1 MRRSWNVSNKRLGK
15 GLKALI
21 QPYSAEKIPEHHG
34 VDKISIRSIKPNPY
48 QPRQKFDKT
57 SLEELT
63 ASIKEKGILTPITV
77 RKVGNQFILIAGE
90 RRLRASKKSGLKK
103 IPAYIINVADDAE
116 MVEMALIENIQRENL
131 NPIEEAE
138 AYNYLNNRFKLTQR
152 KIAKSVG
159 KKRVTISNSLRLL
172 TLPREIKESIRNGR
186 LSAGHGR
193 AILMMK
199 THNSMIGLWKKII
212 KGKMSV
218 RAAEDWA
225 KERTLKK
232 LELKKKVIRK
242 VSPQIKRLE
251 DELISILGT
260 KVRIIYKKGSG
271 SIEVSYFSD
280 DDLERITEMIRSLE

>member
-1 MRRSWNVSNKRLGK
+1 MSNKRLGK
-15 GLKALI
+15 GLEALI
-21 QPYSAEKIPEHHG
+21 QPYSAEKIPDHHG
-34 VDKISIRSIKPNPY
+34 VDKISIGSIKPNPH
-48 QPRQKFDKT
+48 QPRQKFDET

-77 RKVGNQFILIAGE
+77 QKAGNQFILIAGE
-90 RRLRASKKSGLKK
+90 RRLRASKKAGLKK
-103 IPAYIINVADDAE
+103 IPAYIIDVADDAE
-116 MVEMALIENIQRENL
+116 MIEMALIENIQRENL

-138 AYNYLNNRFKLTQR
+138 AYIYLNNRFKLSQE

-159 KKRVTISNSLRLL
+159 KKRATISNSLRLL

-225 KERTLKK
+225 KEKTSKK
-232 LELKKKVIRK
+232 LELRKKVIRK

>member
-1 MRRSWNVSNKRLGK
+1 MSNKRLGK
-15 GLKALI
+15 GLEALI
-21 QPYSAEKIPEHHG
+21 RPRSDEKIPESHG
-34 VDKISIRSIKPNPY
+34 VDRISIRSIKPNPH
-48 QPRQKFDKT
+48 QPRQKFDET
-57 SLEELT
+57 SLDELT

-77 RKVGNQFILIAGE
+77 QKVGNQFILIAGE
-90 RRLRASKKSGLKK
+90 RRLRASKKAGLKK
-103 IPAYIINVADDAE
+103 IPVYIIDVANDAE

-138 AYNYLNNRFKLTQR
+138 AYIYLNNRFKFSQE

-225 KERTLKK
+225 KEKTSKK

>member
-1 MRRSWNVSNKRLGK
+1 MSNKRLGK
-15 GLKALI
+15 GLEALI

-48 QPRQKFDKT
+48 QPRQNFDET

-103 IPAYIINVADDAE
+103 IPAYIIDVADDAE
-116 MVEMALIENIQRENL
+116 MIEMALIENIQRENL

-138 AYNYLNNRFKLTQR
+138 AYNYLNNRFNLSQK

-199 THNSMIGLWKKII
+199 IHNSMIGLWKKII

-225 KERTLKK
+225 KEKTLKK

-260 KVRIIYKKGSG
+260 KVRIIYQKGSG

>member
-1 MRRSWNVSNKRLGK
+1 MSNKRLGK

-48 QPRQKFDKT
+48 QPRQNFDET

-103 IPAYIINVADDAE
+103 IPAYIIDVADDAE
-116 MVEMALIENIQRENL
+116 MIEMALIENIQRENL

-199 THNSMIGLWKKII
+199 IHNSMIGLWKKII

-260 KVRIIYKKGSG
+260 KVRIIYQKGSG

>member
-1 MRRSWNVSNKRLGK
+1 MSNKRLGK
-15 GLKALI
+15 GLEALI

-116 MVEMALIENIQRENL
+116 MIEMALIENIQRENL

-138 AYNYLNNRFKLTQR
+138 AYIYLNNRFKLSQE

-159 KKRVTISNSLRLL
+159 KKRATISNSLRLL

>member
-1 MRRSWNVSNKRLGK
+1 MSNKRLGK
-15 GLKALI
+15 GLEALI
-21 QPYSAEKIPEHHG
+21 QPYSAEKIPDHHG
-34 VDKISIRSIKPNPY
+34 VDKISIRSIKPNPH
-48 QPRQKFDKT
+48 QPRQKFDET

-77 RKVGNQFILIAGE
+77 QKEGNQFILIAGE
-90 RRLRASKKSGLKK
+90 RRLRASKKAGLKK
-103 IPAYIINVADDAE
+103 IPVYIIDVADDAE
-116 MVEMALIENIQRENL
+116 MIEMALIENIQRENL

-138 AYNYLNNRFKLTQR
+138 AYIFLNNRFKLSQE

-225 KERTLKK
+225 KEKTSKK
-232 LELKKKVIRK
+232 LELRKKVIRK

>member
-1 MRRSWNVSNKRLGK
+1 MSNKRLGK

-103 IPAYIINVADDAE
+103 IPAYIIDVADDAE

-199 THNSMIGLWKKII
+199 IHNSMIGLWKKII

>member
-1 MRRSWNVSNKRLGK
+1 MSNKRLGK
-15 GLKALI
+15 GLEALI
-21 QPYSAEKIPEHHG
+21 QPYSAEKIPDHHG
-34 VDKISIRSIKPNPY
+34 VDKISIRSIKPNPH
-48 QPRQKFDKT
+48 QPRQKFDET

-77 RKVGNQFILIAGE
+77 QKVGNQFILIAGE
-90 RRLRASKKSGLKK
+90 RRLRASKKAGLKK
-103 IPAYIINVADDAE
+103 IPVYIIDVADDAE
-116 MVEMALIENIQRENL
+116 MIEMALIENIQRENL

-138 AYNYLNNRFKLTQR
+138 AYIYLNNRFKLSQE

-225 KERTLKK
+225 KEKTSKK

>member
-1 MRRSWNVSNKRLGK
+1 MSNKRLGK

-48 QPRQKFDKT
+48 QPRQNFDET

-138 AYNYLNNRFKLTQR
+138 AYNYLNNRFKLSQE

>member
-1 MRRSWNVSNKRLGK
+1 MSNKRLGK
-15 GLKALI
+15 GLEALI

-34 VDKISIRSIKPNPY
+34 VDKISIRSIKPNPH
-48 QPRQKFDKT
+48 QPRKKFDET

-77 RKVGNQFILIAGE
+77 QKVGNQFILIAGE
-90 RRLRASKKSGLKK
+90 RRLRASKKAGLKK
-103 IPAYIINVADDAE
+103 IPVYIIDVADDAE
-116 MVEMALIENIQRENL
+116 MIEMALIENIQRENL

-138 AYNYLNNRFKLTQR
+138 AYIYLNNRFKLSQE

-159 KKRVTISNSLRLL
+159 KKRATISNSLRLL

-225 KERTLKK
+225 KEKTSKK

>member
-1 MRRSWNVSNKRLGK
+1 MSNKRLGK
-15 GLKALI
+15 GLEALI

-48 QPRQKFDKT
+48 QPRQKFDET

-225 KERTLKK
+225 KEKTLKK

>member
-1 MRRSWNVSNKRLGK
+1 MSNKRLGK
-15 GLKALI
+15 GLEALI
-21 QPYSAEKIPEHHG
+21 QPYSAEKIPDHHG
-34 VDKISIRSIKPNPY
+34 VDKISIRSIKPNPH
-48 QPRQKFDKT
+48 QPRQKFDET

-77 RKVGNQFILIAGE
+77 QKEGNQFILIAGE
-90 RRLRASKKSGLKK
+90 RRLRASKKAGLKK
-103 IPAYIINVADDAE
+103 IPVYIIDVADDAE
-116 MVEMALIENIQRENL
+116 MIEMALIENIQRENL

-138 AYNYLNNRFKLTQR
+138 AYIYLNNRFKLSQE

-159 KKRVTISNSLRLL
+159 KKRATISNSLRLL

-193 AILMMK
+193 AILMLK
-199 THNSMIGLWKKII
+199 THNLMIGLWKKII

-225 KERTLKK
+225 KEKTSKK
-232 LELKKKVIRK
+232 LELRKKVIRK

>member
-1 MRRSWNVSNKRLGK
+1 MSNKRLGK

-138 AYNYLNNRFKLTQR
+138 AYNYLNNRFKLTQK

-199 THNSMIGLWKKII
+199 IHNSMIGLWKKII

>member
-1 MRRSWNVSNKRLGK
+1 VSNKRLGK

-199 THNSMIGLWKKII
+199 IHNSMIGLWKKII

-225 KERTLKK
+225 KEKTLKK

>member
-1 MRRSWNVSNKRLGK
+1 MSNKRLGK
-15 GLKALI
+15 GLEALI
-21 QPYSAEKIPEHHG
+21 RPRSDEKIPESHG

-48 QPRQKFDKT
+48 QPRQKFDET
-57 SLEELT
+57 SLDELT

-77 RKVGNQFILIAGE
+77 QKVGNQFILIAGE
-90 RRLRASKKSGLKK
+90 RRLRASKKAGLKK
-103 IPAYIINVADDAE
+103 IPVYIIDVANDAE

-138 AYNYLNNRFKLTQR
+138 AYIYLNNRFKFSQE

-218 RAAEDWA
+218 RAAEDWS
-225 KERTLKK
+225 KEKTLKK

>member
-1 MRRSWNVSNKRLGK
+1 MSNKRLGK
-15 GLKALI
+15 GLEALI

-48 QPRQKFDKT
+48 QPRQKFDET

-199 THNSMIGLWKKII
+199 IHNSMIGLWKKII

-260 KVRIIYKKGSG
+260 KVRIIYQKGSG

>member
-1 MRRSWNVSNKRLGK
+1 MSNKRLGK
-15 GLKALI
+15 GLEALI
-21 QPYSAEKIPEHHG
+21 RPRSDEKIPDHHG
-34 VDKISIRSIKPNPY
+34 VNKISIRSIKPNPY
-48 QPRQKFDKT
+48 QPRQKFDET

-77 RKVGNQFILIAGE
+77 QKVGNQFILIAGE
-90 RRLRASKKSGLKK
+90 RRLRASKKAGLKK
-103 IPAYIINVADDAE
+103 IPVYIIDVADDAE
-116 MVEMALIENIQRENL
+116 MIEMALIENIQRENL

-138 AYNYLNNRFKLTQR
+138 AYIYLNNRFKFSQE

-225 KERTLKK
+225 KEKTLKK

>member
-1 MRRSWNVSNKRLGK
+1 MSNKRLGK
-15 GLKALI
+15 GLEALI
-21 QPYSAEKIPEHHG
+21 RPRSDEKIPESHG

-48 QPRQKFDKT
+48 QPRQKFDET

-77 RKVGNQFILIAGE
+77 QKVGNQFILIAGE
-90 RRLRASKKSGLKK
+90 RRLRASKKAGLKK
-103 IPAYIINVADDAE
+103 IPVYIIDVANDAE

-138 AYNYLNNRFKLTQR
+138 AYIYLNNRFKFSQE

-218 RAAEDWA
+218 RAAEDWS
-225 KERTLKK
+225 KEKTLKK

>member
-1 MRRSWNVSNKRLGK
+1 VSNKRLGK
-15 GLKALI
+15 GLEALI

-34 VDKISIRSIKPNPY
+34 VDKISIRSIKPNPH
-48 QPRQKFDKT
+48 QPRQKFDET

-77 RKVGNQFILIAGE
+77 QKVGNQFILIAGE
-90 RRLRASKKSGLKK
+90 RRLRASKKAGLKK
-103 IPAYIINVADDAE
+103 IPVYIIDVADDAE
-116 MVEMALIENIQRENL
+116 MIEMALIENIQRENL

-138 AYNYLNNRFKLTQR
+138 AYIYLNNRFKLSQE

-159 KKRVTISNSLRLL
+159 KKRATISNSLRLL

-225 KERTLKK
+225 KEKTSKK
-232 LELKKKVIRK
+232 LELKKKIFRK

>member
-1 MRRSWNVSNKRLGK
+1 MSNKRLGK
-15 GLKALI
+15 GLEALI

-48 QPRQKFDKT
+48 QPRQKFDET

-199 THNSMIGLWKKII
+199 IHNSMIGLWKKII

>member
-1 MRRSWNVSNKRLGK
+1 MSNKRLGK
-15 GLKALI
+15 GLEALI

-34 VDKISIRSIKPNPY
+34 VDKISIRSIKPNPH
-48 QPRQKFDKT
+48 QPRQKFDET
-57 SLEELT
+57 SLDELT

-77 RKVGNQFILIAGE
+77 QKVGNQFILIAGE
-90 RRLRASKKSGLKK
+90 RRLRASKKAGLKK
-103 IPAYIINVADDAE
+103 IPVYIIDVADDAE
-116 MVEMALIENIQRENL
+116 MIEMALIENIQRENL

-138 AYNYLNNRFKLTQR
+138 AYIYLNNRFKLSQE

-225 KERTLKK
+225 KEKTSKK

>member
-1 MRRSWNVSNKRLGK
+1 MSNKRLGK
-15 GLKALI
+15 GLEALI

-34 VDKISIRSIKPNPY
+34 VDRISIRSIKPNPH
-48 QPRQKFDKT
+48 QPRQKFDET
-57 SLEELT
+57 SLDELT

-77 RKVGNQFILIAGE
+77 QKVGNQFILIAGE
-90 RRLRASKKSGLKK
+90 RRLRASKKAGLKK
-103 IPAYIINVADDAE
+103 IPVYIIDVADDAE

-138 AYNYLNNRFKLTQR
+138 AYIYLNNRFKLSQE

>member
-1 MRRSWNVSNKRLGK
+1 MSNKRLGK
-15 GLKALI
+15 GLEALI
-21 QPYSAEKIPEHHG
+21 RPRSDEKIPESHG
-34 VDKISIRSIKPNPY
+34 VDRISIRSIKPNPH
-48 QPRQKFDKT
+48 QPRQKFDET
-57 SLEELT
+57 SLDELT

-77 RKVGNQFILIAGE
+77 QKVGNQFILIAGE
-90 RRLRASKKSGLKK
+90 RRLRASKKAGLKK
-103 IPAYIINVADDAE
+103 IPVYIIDVADDAE
-116 MVEMALIENIQRENL
+116 MIEMALIENIQRENL

-138 AYNYLNNRFKLTQR
+138 AYIYLNNRFKFSQE

-225 KERTLKK
+225 KEKTSKK

>member
-1 MRRSWNVSNKRLGK
+1 MSNKRLGK
-15 GLKALI
+15 GLEALI

-48 QPRQKFDKT
+48 QPRQNFDET

-103 IPAYIINVADDAE
+103 IPAYIIDVADDAE
-116 MVEMALIENIQRENL
+116 MIEMALIENIQRENL

-138 AYNYLNNRFKLTQR
+138 AYNYLNNRFNLSQK

-199 THNSMIGLWKKII
+199 IHNSMIGLWKKII

-260 KVRIIYKKGSG
+260 KVRIIYQKGSG

>member
-1 MRRSWNVSNKRLGK
+1 MSNKRLGK
-15 GLKALI
+15 GLEALI
-21 QPYSAEKIPEHHG
+21 RPRSDEKIPESHG
-34 VDKISIRSIKPNPY
+34 VDRISIRSIKPNPH
-48 QPRQKFDKT
+48 QPRQKFDET
-57 SLEELT
+57 SLDELT

-77 RKVGNQFILIAGE
+77 QKVGNQFILIEGE
-90 RRLRASKKSGLKK
+90 PRLRASKKAGLKK
-103 IPAYIINVADDAE
+103 IPVYIIDVANDAE

-138 AYNYLNNRFKLTQR
+138 AYIYLNNRFKFSQE

-225 KERTLKK
+225 KEKTLKK

>member
-1 MRRSWNVSNKRLGK
+1 VSNKRLGK
-15 GLKALI
+15 GLEALI
-21 QPYSAEKIPEHHG
+21 RPRSDEKIPESHG
-34 VDKISIRSIKPNPY
+34 VDRISIRSIKPNPH
-48 QPRQKFDKT
+48 QPRQKFDET
-57 SLEELT
+57 SLDELT

-77 RKVGNQFILIAGE
+77 QKVGNQFILIAGE
-90 RRLRASKKSGLKK
+90 RRLRASKKAGLKK
-103 IPAYIINVADDAE
+103 IPVYIIDVANDAE

-138 AYNYLNNRFKLTQR
+138 AYIYLNNRFKLSQE

-159 KKRVTISNSLRLL
+159 KKRATISNSLRLL

-225 KERTLKK
+225 KEKTSKK
-232 LELKKKVIRK
+232 LELRKKVIRK

>member
-1 MRRSWNVSNKRLGK
+1 MSNKRLGK
-15 GLKALI
+15 GLEALI
-21 QPYSAEKIPEHHG
+21 QPYSAKKIPEHHG

-48 QPRQKFDKT
+48 QPRQKFDET

-212 KGKMSV
+212 KGKLSV

-225 KERTLKK
+225 KEKTLKK

>member
-1 MRRSWNVSNKRLGK
+1 MSNKRLGK
-15 GLKALI
+15 GLEALI

-34 VDKISIRSIKPNPY
+34 VDKISIRSIKPNPH
-48 QPRQKFDKT
+48 QPRQKFDET

-77 RKVGNQFILIAGE
+77 QKVGNQFILIAGE
-90 RRLRASKKSGLKK
+90 RRLRASKKAGLKK
-103 IPAYIINVADDAE
+103 IPVYIIDVADDAE
-116 MVEMALIENIQRENL
+116 MIEMALIENIQRENL

-138 AYNYLNNRFKLTQR
+138 AYIYLNNRFKLSQE

-159 KKRVTISNSLRLL
+159 KKRATISNSLRLL

-225 KERTLKK
+225 KEKTLKK

>member
-1 MRRSWNVSNKRLGK
+1 MSNKRLGK
-15 GLKALI
+15 GLEALI
-21 QPYSAEKIPEHHG
+21 RPRSDEKIPESHG
-34 VDKISIRSIKPNPY
+34 VDRISIRSIKPNPH
-48 QPRQKFDKT
+48 QPRQKFDET
-57 SLEELT
+57 SLDELT

-77 RKVGNQFILIAGE
+77 QKVGNQFILIAGE
-90 RRLRASKKSGLKK
+90 RRLRASKKAGLKK
-103 IPAYIINVADDAE
+103 IPVYIIDVANDAE

-138 AYNYLNNRFKLTQR
+138 AYIYLNNRFKFSQE

-225 KERTLKK
+225 KEKTSKK
-232 LELKKKVIRK
+232 LELKKKIFRK

>member
-1 MRRSWNVSNKRLGK
+1 MSNKRLGK
-15 GLKALI
+15 GLEALI
-21 QPYSAEKIPEHHG
+21 RPRSDEKIPESHG
-34 VDKISIRSIKPNPY
+34 VDRISIRSIKPNPH
-48 QPRQKFDKT
+48 QPRQKFDET
-57 SLEELT
+57 SLDELT

-77 RKVGNQFILIAGE
+77 QKVGNQFILIAGE
-90 RRLRASKKSGLKK
+90 RRLRASKKAGLKK
-103 IPAYIINVADDAE
+103 IPVYIIDVANDAE

-138 AYNYLNNRFKLTQR
+138 AYIYLNNRFKLSHE

-225 KERTLKK
+225 KEKTSKK

>member
-1 MRRSWNVSNKRLGK
+1 MSNKRLGK

-225 KERTLKK
+225 KEKTLKK

>member
-1 MRRSWNVSNKRLGK
+1 MSNKRLGK
-15 GLKALI
+15 GLEALI

-48 QPRQKFDKT
+48 QPRQNFDET

-138 AYNYLNNRFKLTQR
+138 AYNYLNNRFNLSQK

-199 THNSMIGLWKKII
+199 IHNSMIGLWKKII

>member
-1 MRRSWNVSNKRLGK
+1 MSNKRLGK

-48 QPRQKFDKT
+48 QPRQKFDET

-138 AYNYLNNRFKLTQR
+138 AYIYLNNRFKLSHE

>member
-1 MRRSWNVSNKRLGK
+1 MSNKRLGK
-15 GLKALI
+15 GLEALI

-48 QPRQKFDKT
+48 QPRQKFDET

-103 IPAYIINVADDAE
+103 IPAYIIDVADDAE

-199 THNSMIGLWKKII
+199 IHNSMIGLWKKII

-225 KERTLKK
+225 KEKTLKK

-260 KVRIIYKKGSG
+260 KVRIIYQKGSG

>member
-1 MRRSWNVSNKRLGK
+1 MSNKRLGK
-15 GLKALI
+15 GLEALI
-21 QPYSAEKIPEHHG
+21 QPYSAEKIPDHHG
-34 VDKISIRSIKPNPY
+34 VDKISIRSIKPNPH
-48 QPRQKFDKT
+48 QPRQKFDET

-77 RKVGNQFILIAGE
+77 QKIGNQFILIAGE
-90 RRLRASKKSGLKK
+90 RRLRASRKAGLKK
-103 IPAYIINVADDAE
+103 IPAYIIDVADDAE

-138 AYNYLNNRFKLTQR
+138 AYIYLNNRFKLSQE

-159 KKRVTISNSLRLL
+159 KKRATISNSLRLL

-193 AILMMK
+193 AILMLK
-199 THNSMIGLWKKII
+199 THNLMIGLWKKII
-212 KGKMSV
+212 RGKMSV

-225 KERTLKK
+225 KEKTSKK
-232 LELKKKVIRK
+232 LELKKKIIRK

>member
-1 MRRSWNVSNKRLGK
+1 MSNKRLGK
-15 GLKALI
+15 GLEALI

-103 IPAYIINVADDAE
+103 IPAYIIDVADDAE

-199 THNSMIGLWKKII
+199 IHNSMIGLWKKII

-225 KERTLKK
+225 KEKTLKK

>member
-1 MRRSWNVSNKRLGK
+1 MSNKRLGK

-48 QPRQKFDKT
+48 QPRQNFDET

-199 THNSMIGLWKKII
+199 IHNSMIGLWKKII

-260 KVRIIYKKGSG
+260 KVRIIYQKGSG

>member
-1 MRRSWNVSNKRLGK
+1 MSNKRLGK
-15 GLKALI
+15 GLEALI
-21 QPYSAEKIPEHHG
+21 QPYSAEKIPDHHG
-34 VDKISIRSIKPNPY
+34 VDKISIRSIKPNPH
-48 QPRQKFDKT
+48 QPRQKFDET

-77 RKVGNQFILIAGE
+77 QKAGNQFILIAGE
-90 RRLRASKKSGLKK
+90 RRLRASKKAGLKK
-103 IPAYIINVADDAE
+103 IPVYIIDVADDAE
-116 MVEMALIENIQRENL
+116 MIEMALIENIQRENL

-138 AYNYLNNRFKLTQR
+138 AYIYLNNRFKLSQE

-159 KKRVTISNSLRLL
+159 KKRATISNSLRLL

-225 KERTLKK
+225 KEKTSKK
-232 LELKKKVIRK
+232 LELRKKVIRK

-251 DELISILGT
+251 DELISIL
-260 KVRIIYKKGSG
+260 
-271 SIEVSYFSD
+271 
-280 DDLERITEMIRSLE
+280 

>member
-1 MRRSWNVSNKRLGK
+1 MSNKRLGK
-15 GLKALI
+15 GLEALI

-48 QPRQKFDKT
+48 QPRQNFDET

-103 IPAYIINVADDAE
+103 IPAYIIDVADDAE
-116 MVEMALIENIQRENL
+116 MIEMALIENIQRENL

-225 KERTLKK
+225 KEKTLKK